1 MHLPRW
7 NLTIWTV
14 VLSRRISNVL
24 WRKCAVDKFIC
35 IASGEPE
42 RQQGGINL
50 RNQKIKRM
58 VGIALLMALVLI
70 MQFLGGVLTTASG
83 FSISLVLIPIVLG
96 AAVYGPS
103 AGAVLGAAFGAIV
116 YINCV
121 NGADLG
127 GAMVFQANPI
137 LCFAVVMGKGILAG
151 TAAGWVYRLF
161 QKKNTYLA
169 MLLAAIVCPVV
180 NTGVFVLCMMTLF
193 KDVLSAWAEG
203 GDVLTYV
210 LTGLVLANFVPELII
225 NVVFSPFGQT
235 ISRVAKK

>member
-1 MHLPRW
+1 M
-7 NLTIWTV
+7 
-14 VLSRRISNVL
+14 
-24 WRKCAVDKFIC
+24 
-35 IASGEPE
+35 
-42 RQQGGINL
+42 

-58 VGIALLMALVLI
+58 VGIALLMALVLV

-103 AGAVLGAAFGAIV
+103 AGAILGGTFGVIV
-116 YINCV
+116 YMNCV
-121 NGADLG
+121 SGADMG

-137 LCFAVVMGKGILAG
+137 LCFVVVMAKGILAG
-151 TAAGWVYRLF
+151 LAAGGVYKAL
-161 QKKNTYLA
+161 KGKNAYIA
-169 MLLAAIVCPVV
+169 MLVAAIVCPVV
-180 NTGVFVLCMMTLF
+180 NTGTFVICMMTFF

-203 GDVLTYV
+203 GDVVSYV

-235 ISRVAKK
+235 IARVAKK